1 MHIANG
7 HSVQHSILYF
17 KSDLYLNQF
26 SGCAVNKLNT
36 TCMYENYNLKNSN
49 NKIKVYNFHLLELLK
64 RVDKL
69 VFTKLSS

>member
-26 SGCAVNKLNT
+26 SGCSVNKLNT
-36 TCMYENYNLKNSN
+36 ACMYENYNLKILTTKS
-49 NKIKVYNFHLLELLK
+49 KVYNFHLLELLK

-69 VFTKLSS
+69 VFIKLSS